1 MKLRVETSD
10 MERELEGAR
19 LELARS
25 GLPRLLAEVDAGAF
39 GTTPLNLLALDA
51 VAHAGAV
58 VTAAHKLDA
67 AAALPSLYLGFIL
80 AEEAADRLT
89 ALGDCLEPPD
99 KAELPSGE
107 YRDIAATSPANLP
120 AAILKD
126 CAGFVR
132 FYHGHADNT
141 KRLHRDAETLRCLHA
156 YFRLLSRT
164 LRKLQPEAP
173 DVHAETPR
181 LRAVGWRVSPV
192 GAEEPT
198 ELMPVTFDDIVGNE
212 EFVTAGKRLARDVA
226 GFDLTAGKNPK
237 KMRNQVM
244 FVLGTPGCG
253 KTVTAHAIG
262 RYFLQLCEK
271 GGMPA
276 RFRVIRRT
284 DWASAYQNQSANS
297 LLEIFKSEVF
307 NAPGVCGVYWPD
319 IDTAFAAR
327 SDADI
332 RQEEKNILGTIFG
345 ILDGTVGPKNGK
357 WFMICDAN
365 TLNMDQATISRISQ
379 NPIRALGPV
388 KAEDFVRLLRDVKL
402 KGKGPWLPISE
413 AEWKAIGEKCVAEK
427 LSGRSVDHLA
437 GRALTEME
445 DFEEPDEYFGLSF
458 EEKQKMI
465 ARLSRPVGAPRIH
478 AMVADYC
485 RFEREAQEKS
495 ETERFIN
502 RVREIRFHLSA
513 QRAALGGGAP
523 KPDVSPAL

>member
-1 MKLRVETSD
+1 MKLRVETAD

-19 LELARS
+19 RQLTQS
-25 GLPRLLAEVDAGAF
+25 GLPRALADVDAGAF
-39 GTTPLNLLALDA
+39 GTTPLNLQALDA
-51 VAHAGAV
+51 VSHAVAVAQALLRLAGADRV
-58 VTAAHKLDA
+58 
-67 AAALPSLYLGFIL
+67 PSSYAGFLL
-80 AEEAADRLT
+80 AEETADRLA

-107 YRDIAATSPANLP
+107 YRDFAATAAAELP
-120 AAILKD
+120 GAILKD
-126 CAGFVR
+126 CASFVR
-132 FYHGHADNT
+132 FYQRHADNA
-141 KRLHRDAETLRCLHA
+141 KRLHRDTESLRCLHA

-164 LRKLQPEAP
+164 LRKLQPEIP
-173 DVHAETPR
+173 DLHVETPR
-181 LRAVGWRVSPV
+181 LRAVGWRVSPL

-198 ELMPVTFDDIVGNE
+198 DLLPVTFDDIVGNQ
-212 EFVTAGKRLARDVA
+212 EFVKAGKRLARDVA
-226 GFDLTAGKNPK
+226 GFDLKAGKNPK
-237 KMRNQVM
+237 KVRNQVM

-271 GGMPA
+271 AELPA
-276 RFRVIRRT
+276 RMRVIRRT

-297 LLEIFKSEVF
+297 LLEIFKEEVF

-332 RQEEKNILGTIFG
+332 RQEEKAILATIFG

-365 TLNMDQATISRISQ
+365 TLNMDEATISRISQ

-388 KAEDFVRLLRDVKL
+388 SAEDFVRLLRDVKL
-402 KGKGPWLPISE
+402 RGKGPWLPVAE

-458 EEKQKMI
+458 EDKQKMI
-465 ARLSRPVGAPRIH
+465 ARLSKPVGAQRLH
-478 AMVADYC
+478 AMIGEYC
-485 RFEREAQEKS
+485 RFEREAQAKS

-513 QRAALGGGAP
+513 QRAALGG
-523 KPDVSPAL
+523 DSPPS